1 MNHPD
6 EKNPS
11 PGRKRLVL
19 RRKLT
24 AASVVAACFLF
35 LLILNIGSYL
45 FVEKM
50 GRHLEEALDARL
62 KTAATLS
69 SRLIERDVTSLFD
82 ANDQALLRIVLS
94 GIRMDNDL
102 EAAYIID
109 EGYRI
114 LLDSRLDF
122 EGQISRGYLLED
134 SSAVRA
140 ASRLV
145 AVSELHTV
153 AGNHFKNVYA
163 PVTDLSDNQVIL
175 VLEANADFLDILQLF
190 QRGLWI
196 GGVISG
202 VLLLMIALFL
212 IGATSLYLRTESQL
226 QRSVHLASMGQM
238 AATIAHEIRNPLG
251 IIKGTSEVIK
261 EKYKPPD
268 EPEELFDF
276 INEEVNRLNR
286 LVNDFLALSRGFEI
300 DRQEV
305 ELISTIKSVIQKF
318 RMENKDAVK
327 ISLEETIGGI
337 TFSLD
342 KDLFFQLLFNLLQ
355 NAAQAVPSGI
365 GIITISPKV
374 RKFRGRKSVVIKV
387 RDNGAG
393 IAGDP
398 NVIFEPFITTKAQGT
413 GLGLAVCRNIAQ
425 QHGGHIF
432 AENLSAGG
440 TEVTVVLPF

>member
-1 MNHPD
+1 MNHAD
-6 EKNPS
+6 EKNTS
-11 PGRKRLVL
+11 PDRRLL
-19 RRKLT
+19 LRRRKLT

-35 LLILNIGSYL
+35 LLMLNIGSYL

-50 GRHLEEALDARL
+50 GRHLENALNARL
-62 KTAATLS
+62 KTAAMLS
-69 SRLIERDVTSLFD
+69 SRLIERDVTNLFD

-109 EGYRI
+109 ENYRI

-122 EGQISRGYLLED
+122 EGQVSRSYLRED
-134 SSAVRA
+134 SSAVQA

-145 AVSELHTV
+145 AVSKLRTV

-163 PVTDLSDNQVIL
+163 PVSDLSDNQAIL
-175 VLEANADFLDILQLF
+175 VLEANADFLDILKLF

-202 VLLLMIALFL
+202 ALLLMIALFL

-226 QRSVHLASMGQM
+226 QRSVRLASMGQM

-268 EPEELFDF
+268 DPDELFDF

-286 LVNDFLALSRGFEI
+286 LVNDFLALSRGFAVN
-300 DRQEV
+300 RQEV
-305 ELISTIKSVIQKF
+305 ELIGAIKSAIQKF
-318 RMENKDAVK
+318 RMENKDAVE
-327 ISLEETIGGI
+327 ISLEETTGVI

-355 NAAQAVPSGI
+355 NAAQAAPPGSGI
-365 GIITISPKV
+365 INISLEV

-387 RDNGAG
+387 RDNGPG

-398 NVIFEPFITTKAQGT
+398 NTIFEPFVTTKAQGT
-413 GLGLAVCRNIAQ
+413 GLGLAVCRTIVQ

-432 AENLSAGG
+432 AENLPAGG
-440 TEVTVVLPF
+440 TEVTAVLPF